1 MVLVLYIIEII
12 LNIYYMYITFV
23 LYIYRMFNSYHLRC
37 IPDTKRDNI
46 HKS

>member
-23 LYIYRMFNSYHLRC
+23 LYIYMMFNPYYLRY